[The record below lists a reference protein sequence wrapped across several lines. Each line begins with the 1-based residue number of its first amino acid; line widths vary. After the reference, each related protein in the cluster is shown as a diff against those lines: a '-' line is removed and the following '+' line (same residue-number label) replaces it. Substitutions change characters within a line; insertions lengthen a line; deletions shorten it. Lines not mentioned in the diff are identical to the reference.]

1 MLLDTAKPLSRW
13 RASGIHLL
21 ISLGIAVAVGSL
33 IYFVWYPPQYFEVAG
48 GNTLM
53 LLIMGVDVVMGP
65 MLTLA
70 IFKAGKHGL
79 RFDLIVIALL
89 QTLAFAYGLHVI
101 AIARPAFVVAEV
113 DRFVL
118 VAANE
123 LDDNDLGDA
132 IQPEFASRPWTGPR
146 IVGARVPE
154 KGREGFEITMSG
166 LAGKDVDKLPKYYVP
181 YDQVAEKI
189 LARAHPLAAL
199 LDKERS
205 QATIV
210 QRFVDRSAKDIADLA
225 YVPLKGR
232 LQSYA
237 IVLSRRTKLPLT
249 ALPVDPW

>member
-1 MLLDTAKPLSRW
+1 MLHDPAKPMSRW

-21 ISLGIAVAVGSL
+21 ISVGIALTVGSL
-33 IYFVWYPPQYFEVAG
+33 IYFVWYPPPYFEVAG

-53 LLIMGVDVVMGP
+53 LLIMGVDVVIGP
-65 MLTLA
+65 LLTLA
-70 IFKAGKHGL
+70 VFKSGKRGM

-89 QTLAFAYGLHVI
+89 QATAFCYGLHVI

-123 LDDNDLGDA
+123 LDDKDLNEA
-132 IQPEFASRPWTGPR
+132 VQPQFATRPWTGPR
-146 IVGARVPE
+146 VVGARVPE
-154 KGREGFEITMSG
+154 KGREGLDIAMSG
-166 LAGKDVDKLPKYYVP
+166 LAGKDVDKLPKYYVS
-181 YDQVAEKI
+181 YDQTAEKI
-189 LARAHPLAAL
+189 MAHARPLETL
-199 LDKERS
+199 LDKQSAQGVVVRHFAERS
-205 QATIV
+205 GE
-210 QRFVDRSAKDIADLA
+210 DISDLA

-237 IVLSRRTKLPLT
+237 MVLSRKTKRPLT